1 MGCCSRNNKLL
12 TILETYSRNSHRY
25 MHGHWTS
32 INIVVNLI
40 NVSII
45 VNYTRIV
52 KLLLRQ
58 ENYQYLMKSRT
69 LLASALIRYWFKA
82 NSCHV
87 PCITTLFHVLIL
99 WQYNAQ
105 VKIDTGRELVLCQW
119 YFFFLSKNIDEIQN
133 FRISGITVKLSYLF
147 NRYTN

>member
-45 VNYTRIV
+45 VNYTQIV

-58 ENYQYLMKSRT
+58 QNYQYLMKSRT

-82 NSCHV
+82 ILVMYHV
-87 PCITTLFHVLIL
+87 SLRCFMCWYCDNTMHRWKLIL
-99 WQYNAQ
+99 GENWSYTSSISSSFL
-105 VKIDTGRELVLCQW
+105 KILTKFKTLDYLVSQL
-119 YFFFLSKNIDEIQN
+119 N
-133 FRISGITVKLSYLF
+133 
-147 NRYTN
+147 

>member
-1 MGCCSRNNKLL
+1 MEKLNLMPLYKRKNCNDLKEAITCVGCCSRNNKLL

-105 VKIDTGRELVLCQW
+105 VKIDTGRELVLCQ
-119 YFFFLSKNIDEIQN
+119 
-133 FRISGITVKLSYLF
+133 
-147 NRYTN
+147 

>member
-25 MHGHWTS
+25 MHDHWTS

-45 VNYTRIV
+45 INYTRIV
-52 KLLLRQ
+52 KLLFRQ

-69 LLASALIRYWFKA
+69 LLASALISTGLKQILVLY
-82 NSCHV
+82 HV
-87 PCITTLFHVLIL
+87 SLRCFMCWYCDNTMHGLKLIL
-99 WQYNAQ
+99 GEN
-105 VKIDTGRELVLCQW
+105 
-119 YFFFLSKNIDEIQN
+119 
-133 FRISGITVKLSYLF
+133 LSYASSISSSFLKILTKF
-147 NRYTN
+147 KTLEYLVSQLN

>member
-25 MHGHWTS
+25 MHDHWTS

-69 LLASALIRYWFKA
+69 LLAFALIRYWFKA
-82 NSCHV
+82 NSFHV
-87 PCITTLFHVLIL
+87 PCITTFFMCWYCDNTMHRWKLIL
-99 WQYNAQ
+99 GENWSYTSSISSSFL
-105 VKIDTGRELVLCQW
+105 KILTKFKTLEYLVSQL
-119 YFFFLSKNIDEIQN
+119 N
-133 FRISGITVKLSYLF
+133 
-147 NRYTN
+147 

>member
-25 MHGHWTS
+25 MHDHWTS

-45 VNYTRIV
+45 IIYTRIV

-69 LLASALIRYWFKA
+69 LLASALISTGLKQILVLY
-82 NSCHV
+82 HV
-87 PCITTLFHVLIL
+87 SLRCFMCWYCDNTMHGLKLIL
-99 WQYNAQ
+99 GEN
-105 VKIDTGRELVLCQW
+105 
-119 YFFFLSKNIDEIQN
+119 
-133 FRISGITVKLSYLF
+133 LSYASSISSSFLKILTKF
-147 NRYTN
+147 KTLEYLVSQLN

>member
-45 VNYTRIV
+45 INYTRIV
-52 KLLLRQ
+52 KLLFRQ

-69 LLASALIRYWFKA
+69 LLASALISTGLKQILVLY
-82 NSCHV
+82 HV
-87 PCITTLFHVLIL
+87 SLRCFMCWYCDNTMHGLKLIL
-99 WQYNAQ
+99 GEN
-105 VKIDTGRELVLCQW
+105 
-119 YFFFLSKNIDEIQN
+119 
-133 FRISGITVKLSYLF
+133 LSYASSISSSFLKILTKF
-147 NRYTN
+147 KTLEYLVSQLN